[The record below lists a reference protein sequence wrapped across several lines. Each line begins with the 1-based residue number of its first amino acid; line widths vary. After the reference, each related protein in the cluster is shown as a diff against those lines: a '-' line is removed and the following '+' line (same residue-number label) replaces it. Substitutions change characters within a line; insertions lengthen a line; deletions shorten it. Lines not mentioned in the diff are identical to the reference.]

1 MRDLCYNLLMFTPQY
16 QITDQILSWLSDIA
30 EIRGKIAQAKLL
42 PVRETIL
49 RRRAIIKMT
58 HSSTSIEGNTLS
70 EAEVEKVAAQQPISA
85 TQQDRLEVE
94 NYLRAL
100 EKVDQL
106 STKPSITLSHLL
118 TLHRLVMQDLLPS
131 PKTGVLRTSPVFIVN
146 SRLGHPDELVFTP
159 PPASKVKPL
168 VTDLLSWH
176 NTPSVVHPVI
186 RAGILHYQFES
197 IHPFPDGNGRTGR
210 LLTLLSLY
218 QAGWDFRRGLVLE
231 EYYNLDRPAYYQA
244 LQAGR
249 DDPTAWLTY
258 FVQGF
263 WVEALRLQESV
274 ISLMAGT
281 GTLRG
286 RHLDSSDLKIID
298 FVLTLGKITS
308 SDVGDIL
315 AVPLRTAQSRLAR
328 LVKFRI
334 LNKYDSGP
342 ATHYKLSRVK

>member
-1 MRDLCYNLLMFTPQY
+1 MFNPQY

-70 EAEVEKVAAQQPISA
+70 EAEVEKVAAKQSISS
-85 TQQDRLEVE
+85 TRQDLLEVE
-94 NYLRAL
+94 NYLHAL
-100 EKVDQL
+100 TQVDQL
-106 STKPSITLSHLL
+106 ASNPSITLPHLL
-118 TLHRLVMQDLLPS
+118 LLHDLVMRDLLPT
-131 PKTGVLRTSPVFIVN
+131 PKTGVLRTSPVYIVN
-146 SRLGHPDELVFTP
+146 TRLGQPDELVYTP
-159 PPASKVKPL
+159 PPASEVKAL
-168 VTDLLSWH
+168 ITDLLSWH
-176 NTPSVVHPVI
+176 NTNSVIHPVI
-186 RAGILHYQFES
+186 RAAILHYQFES

-231 EYYNLDRPAYYQA
+231 EYYNLDRSAYYQA

-249 DDPTAWLTY
+249 HDLTAWITY

-274 ISLMAGT
+274 ITLMAGT
-281 GTLRG
+281 GSLRD
-286 RHLDSSDLKIID
+286 RNLDSSDLKIID
-298 FVLTLGKITS
+298 FVLTLDKVSS
-308 SDVGDIL
+308 SDVSDIL
-315 AVPLRTAQSRLAR
+315 EVPLRTAQSRLAR
-328 LVKFRI
+328 LVKFQI
-334 LNKYDSGP
+334 LRQFGSGP
-342 ATHYKLSRVK
+342 STHYQLVKVK

>member
-1 MRDLCYNLLMFTPQY
+1 MFSSQY
-16 QITDQILSWLSDIA
+16 QITNQILSRLSDIA

-49 RRRAIIKMT
+49 RRRAIVKIT

-100 EKVDQL
+100 DKVDQL
-106 STKPSITLSHLL
+106 ASSSTITLPHLL
-118 TLHRLVMQDLLPS
+118 SLHRLVMRDLLPA
-131 PKTGVLRTSPVFIVN
+131 PKTGVLRTSPVYIVN
-146 SRLGHPDELVFTP
+146 TRLGQPDALVYTP
-159 PPASKVKPL
+159 PPASEVKEL
-168 VTDLLSWH
+168 ITDLLSWH
-176 NTPSVVHPVI
+176 NNSSTVHPII

-197 IHPFPDGNGRTGR
+197 IHPFSDGNGRTGR

-218 QAGWDFRRGLVLE
+218 QSGWDFRRGLVIE
-231 EYYNLDRPAYYQA
+231 EYYNLDRPGYYQA

-249 DDPTAWLTY
+249 DDLTAWLTY

-281 GTLRG
+281 GTLRD

-298 FVLTLGKITS
+298 FVLILGKVTS
-308 SDVGDIL
+308 SDVSDIL
-315 AVPLRTAQSRLAR
+315 SVPLRTAQSRLAR

-334 LNKYDSGP
+334 LRQLGSGP
-342 ATHYKLSRVK
+342 STHYRLVKVK